1 MDTRT
6 ISEKYAKIGNYLIE
20 NVAELAHLQGESIV
34 YLSSTA
40 EKKAR
45 RKRVYGEC
53 EKVQEKNKWAIP
65 CDFTI
70 TLFEP
75 NLVNLSDEQIAVVI
89 WHELLHVGVDG
100 DAKYIRLHDLNDFKS
115 IIERF
120 GVNWSDKGKQIID
133 EAVIMAA
140 EEGRGE

>member
-1 MDTRT
+1 MDNRT
-6 ISEKYAKIGNYLIE
+6 ISERYTAIGKYLIE
-20 NVAELAHLQGESIV
+20 NVDELNHLEGESII

-40 EKKAR
+40 EKKSKR
-45 RKRVYGEC
+45 HRVYGEC
-53 EKVQEKNKWAIP
+53 EKVQDKNKWAIP

-75 NLVNLSDEQIAVVI
+75 NLKELTIEQIVIVI

-100 DAKYIRLHDLNDFKS
+100 DTRYVCRHDLNDFKS

-120 GVNWSDKGKQIID
+120 GVNWSDKGKIIND
-133 EAVIMAA
+133 ELVIMATQ
-140 EEGRGE
+140 EGNQI

>member
-1 MDTRT
+1 MDTRQ
-6 ISEKYAKIGNYLIE
+6 ISERYTKIGEFLIDNVEELEALKSE
-20 NVAELAHLQGESIV
+20 NII

-40 EKKAR
+40 EKKSKR
-45 RKRVYGEC
+45 RRVYGEC

-75 NLVNLSDEQIAVVI
+75 NLKEMSMEQIAVVI
-89 WHELLHVGVDG
+89 WHELLHVGSD
-100 DAKYIRLHDLNDFKS
+100 DDTKYVRHHDLNDFKS

-120 GVNWSDKGKQIID
+120 GVNWSEKGKIIND
-133 EAVIMAA
+133 EVAIMAA
-140 EEGRGE
+140 EEGKAV

>member
-1 MDTRT
+1 MDTRQ
-6 ISEKYAKIGNYLIE
+6 ISERYTKIGEFLIDNVEELEDLKSE
-20 NVAELAHLQGESIV
+20 NII

-40 EKKAR
+40 EKKSKR
-45 RKRVYGEC
+45 RRVYGEC

-75 NLVNLSDEQIAVVI
+75 NLKEMSMEQIAVVI
-89 WHELLHVGVDG
+89 WHELLHVGSG
-100 DAKYIRLHDLNDFKS
+100 DDTKYVRHHDLNDFKS

-120 GVNWSDKGKQIID
+120 GVNWSEKGKIIND
-133 EAVIMAA
+133 EVAIMAA
-140 EEGRGE
+140 EEGKAV